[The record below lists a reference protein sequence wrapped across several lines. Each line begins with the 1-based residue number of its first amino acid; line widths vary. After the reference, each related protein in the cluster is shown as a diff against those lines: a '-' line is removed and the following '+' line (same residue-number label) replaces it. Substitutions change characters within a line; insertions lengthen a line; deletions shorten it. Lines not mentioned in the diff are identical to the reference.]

1 MRWNLFRRADSADAS
16 DSSFETTVVDD
27 VAAARMAQAPA
38 GDGAVA
44 GDGTL
49 SPGSPDAS
57 DAAAAPPPA
66 PVVAGIGTG
75 MESESIGH
83 VGRYALKSVLG
94 KGGLGT
100 VYNAWDPLLSRTVAL
115 KTLHIDAD
123 PAARESLDAMFLN
136 EARAAAGLSH
146 PHIVTVFDAGPSD
159 TGVYIA
165 MERLQGQDLRHLLLQ
180 GVRPGPVEA
189 AQVVRRVADALA
201 YAHRKGVV
209 HCDVKPANIFMTGR
223 MHPKVLDFGIA
234 RVAHRDVP
242 ALEGMAAGSPYY
254 LAPEQMDGRSVD
266 RRSDVYSL
274 GVVLYELLV
283 GKKPFDGK
291 SLEEI
296 MDAVKNAEVVPA
308 HRVSP
313 KIPLGLSVIAGR
325 AMERDPNQRY
335 PSARHLSM
343 ELRHWVDSAEARALR
358 NEARGT
364 PAPASPKVGKVLKFG
379 LLALAF
385 VAVVGGLVWL
395 KVGTS
400 PAELAVVPPVVA
412 PVHAPAPAP
421 APSVAIA
428 AAAQA
433 AEEAAAKASAAAA
446 ASAAAQASA
455 ASASMALDT
464 GAGTAPVAAS
474 APAAPVAEAKASAPA
489 VISKAEAARRRK
501 AAAVATMTE
510 GVPITAVLSEGVV
523 QLAVS
528 PWGQVEVDGKPMGT
542 SPPLTRL
549 TLSSGS
555 HTITVRNTDFPA
567 YTTSVTVD
575 GETPVTLRHRFG
587 P

>member
-1 MRWNLFRRADSADAS
+1 MRWNLFRRPDSAGAS
-16 DSSFETTVVDD
+16 DSNFETTVVDD
-27 VAAARMAQAPA
+27 AATARLAQGTPA
-38 GDGAVA
+38 ETEGEITV
-44 GDGTL
+44 
-49 SPGSPDAS
+49 
-57 DAAAAPPPA
+57 APPP
-66 PVVAGIGTG
+66 PVLAGSGLG
-75 MESESIGH
+75 MEGESIGH

-115 KTLHIDAD
+115 KTLHIDSD
-123 PAARESLDAMFLN
+123 PASRESLDAMFLN

-159 TGVYIA
+159 SGVYIA

-180 GVRPGPVEA
+180 GVRPGPIEA

-242 ALEGMAAGSPYY
+242 ALDGVIAGSPYY
-254 LAPEQMDGRSVD
+254 LAPEQIDGRSVD

-283 GKKPFDGK
+283 GKKPFEGK

-296 MDAVKNAEVVPA
+296 TAAVKAGDAIPA

-313 KIPLGLSVIAGR
+313 KIPLGLSVIASR
-325 AMERDPNQRY
+325 AMAADPDQRY

-343 ELRHWVDSAEARALR
+343 ELRHWVDSAEARALKD
-358 NEARGT
+358 EARGVAAQ
-364 PAPASPKVGKVLKFG
+364 APAKSLLLRIG
-379 LLALAF
+379 LPLLGF
-385 VAVVGGLVWL
+385 VAVIGVLAWL
-395 KVGTS
+395 KFGTS
-400 PAELAVVPPVVA
+400 PAELAAAPPPA
-412 PVHAPAPAP
+412 PPLAAAPSPTAAATPSAVTIAPAA
-421 APSVAIA
+421 V
-428 AAAQA
+428 A
-433 AEEAAAKASAAAA
+433 AEEAAARASAATAGAA
-446 ASAAAQASA
+446 ASGVAVVDAGSTAAGTSASA
-455 ASASMALDT
+455 ADATASR
-464 GAGTAPVAAS
+464 
-474 APAAPVAEAKASAPA
+474 PA
-489 VISKAEAARRRK
+489 VVSKAEAARRRK
-501 AAAVATMTE
+501 AAALASVTE
-510 GVPITAVLSEGVV
+510 GVPITAVLAEGVV
-523 QLAVS
+523 QLAIS
-528 PWGQVEVDGKPMGT
+528 PWGQVEVDGKPMGI

-549 TLSSGS
+549 TLNSGN

-567 YTTSVTVD
+567 YTQTVTVD
-575 GETPVTLRHRFG
+575 GESPVTLRHRFG

>member
-1 MRWNLFRRADSADAS
+1 MRWNPFRRADSPDAS

-27 VAAARMAQAPA
+27 VAAARMATHGPAPE
-38 GDGAVA
+38 
-44 GDGTL
+44 
-49 SPGSPDAS
+49 GSV
-57 DAAAAPPPA
+57 APPPA
-66 PVVAGIGTG
+66 PVLPGVGTG
-75 MESESIGH
+75 VESESIGH
-83 VGRYALKSVLG
+83 VGRYALKTILG

-100 VYNAWDPLLSRTVAL
+100 VYAAWDPLLSRTVAL

-123 PAARESLDAMFLN
+123 PAARESLDALFLN

-180 GVRPGPVEA
+180 GVRPGPIEA

-242 ALEGMAAGSPYY
+242 ALEGVAAGSPFY

-283 GKKPFDGK
+283 GKKPFEGK

-296 MDAVKNAEVVPA
+296 MTAVKTAEVVPA

-325 AMERDPNQRY
+325 AMARDPDQRY

-364 PAPASPKVGKVLKFG
+364 PVATTTGGRFLRLG
-379 LLALAF
+379 LPLLAF
-385 VAVVGGLVWL
+385 VAVAAGLAWL
-395 KVGTS
+395 KFGGS
-400 PAELAVVPPVVA
+400 PAEVAALPPA
-412 PVHAPAPAP
+412 ASAPAPVRVAAA

-428 AAAQA
+428 ASAVA
-433 AEEAAAKASAAAA
+433 AEEAAAA
-446 ASAAAQASA
+446 ASAAAASA
-455 ASASMALDT
+455 AASAATPQDT
-464 GAGTAPVAAS
+464 GNIPAPTAA
-474 APAAPVAEAKASAPA
+474 APAAPV
-489 VISKAEAARRRK
+489 VVSKAEAARRRK
-501 AAAVATMTE
+501 AMAVATITE
-510 GVPITAVLSEGVV
+510 GVPISAVLAEGVV

-528 PWGQVEVDGKPMGT
+528 PWGQVEVDGKPMGI
-542 SPPLTRL
+542 SPPITRL
-549 TLSSGS
+549 TLSSGN

-567 YTTSVTVD
+567 YTTTVSVD
-575 GETPVTLRHRFG
+575 GESPVTLRHRFG

>member
-27 VAAARMAQAPA
+27 VAAARMAQGAAPE
-38 GDGAVA
+38 GVVE
-44 GDGTL
+44 
-49 SPGSPDAS
+49 
-57 DAAAAPPPA
+57 PPPA
-66 PVVAGIGTG
+66 PVLTGVGTG
-75 MESESIGH
+75 IESESIGH
-83 VGRYALKSVLG
+83 VGRYALKTILG

-100 VYNAWDPLLSRTVAL
+100 VYAAWDPLLSRTVAL

-123 PAARESLDAMFLN
+123 PAARESLDALFLN

-180 GVRPGPVEA
+180 GVRPGPIEA

-242 ALEGMAAGSPYY
+242 ALEGVVAGSPYY

-283 GKKPFDGK
+283 GKKPFEGK

-296 MDAVKNAEVVPA
+296 TTAVKTGEVVPA

-325 AMERDPNQRY
+325 AMARDPDQRY

-364 PAPASPKVGKVLKFG
+364 PVAASTGKKIARIAVPLGAVALVASG
-379 LLALAF
+379 LAWMKIGNPSPEVALA
-385 VAVVGGLVWL
+385 
-395 KVGTS
+395 S
-400 PAELAVVPPVVA
+400 
-412 PVHAPAPAP
+412 PAPARVATV
-421 APSVAIA
+421 APSAVAIA
-428 AAAQA
+428 PSAAA
-433 AEEAAAKASAAAA
+433 AEEAAAAASATAAAPAATPAAA
-446 ASAAAQASA
+446 ASSA
-455 ASASMALDT
+455 MAPDT
-464 GAGTAPVAAS
+464 GTAPVAP
-474 APAAPVAEAKASAPA
+474 APAADTTKADRAI
-489 VISKAEAARRRK
+489 VSKAEAARRRK
-501 AAAVATMTE
+501 AMAVATVTE
-510 GVPITAVLSEGVV
+510 GVPISAVLSEGVV

-528 PWGQVEVDGKPMGT
+528 PWGQVEVDGKPMGI

-549 TLSSGS
+549 TLTSGH

-567 YTTSVTVD
+567 YTTTVTID
-575 GETPVTLRHRFG
+575 GESPVTLRHRFG

>member
-27 VAAARMAQAPA
+27 VAAARMAQGAAPE
-38 GDGAVA
+38 GIV
-44 GDGTL
+44 
-49 SPGSPDAS
+49 
-57 DAAAAPPPA
+57 APPPA
-66 PVVAGIGTG
+66 PVLTGVGTG
-75 MESESIGH
+75 TGIESESIGH
-83 VGRYALKSVLG
+83 VGRYALKTVLG

-100 VYNAWDPLLSRTVAL
+100 VYAAWDPLLSRTVAL

-123 PAARESLDAMFLN
+123 PAARESLDALFLN

-180 GVRPGPVEA
+180 GVRPGPIEA

-242 ALEGMAAGSPYY
+242 ALEGVVAGSPYY

-283 GKKPFDGK
+283 GKKPFEGK

-296 MDAVKNAEVVPA
+296 TAAVKTAEVVPA

-325 AMERDPNQRY
+325 AMARDPDQRY

-364 PAPASPKVGKVLKFG
+364 PVAASTGKKIARIAVPLGAVALVAGGLAWMKIGNSSPDVAAAAPAAS
-379 LLALAF
+379 
-385 VAVVGGLVWL
+385 
-395 KVGTS
+395 
-400 PAELAVVPPVVA
+400 
-412 PVHAPAPAP
+412 APAPVRVAAVAPSAVTIAP
-421 APSVAIA
+421 AA
-428 AAAQA
+428 AA
-433 AEEAAAKASAAAA
+433 AEEAAAAASASAAAPA
-446 ASAAAQASA
+446 AAAQASA
-455 ASASMALDT
+455 ASPAMALDT
-464 GAGTAPVAAS
+464 GTAPAAS
-474 APAAPVAEAKASAPA
+474 APAADTAKADRT
-489 VISKAEAARRRK
+489 VVSKAEAARRRK
-501 AAAVATMTE
+501 AMALATVSE
-510 GVPITAVLSEGVV
+510 GVPISAVLSEGVV

-528 PWGQVEVDGKPMGT
+528 PWGQVEVDGKPMGI

-549 TLSSGS
+549 TLTSGN

-567 YTTSVTVD
+567 YATTVTVD
-575 GETPVTLRHRFG
+575 GESPVTLRHRFG

>member
-16 DSSFETTVVDD
+16 DSNFETTVVDD
-27 VAAARMAQAPA
+27 VAAARMAQGAAPE
-38 GDGAVA
+38 DVV
-44 GDGTL
+44 
-49 SPGSPDAS
+49 
-57 DAAAAPPPA
+57 APPPA
-66 PVVAGIGTG
+66 PVLTGVGTG
-75 MESESIGH
+75 IESESIGH
-83 VGRYALKSVLG
+83 VGRYALKTILG

-100 VYNAWDPLLSRTVAL
+100 VYAAWDPLLSRTVAL

-123 PAARESLDAMFLN
+123 PAARESLDALFLN

-180 GVRPGPVEA
+180 GVRPGPIEA

-242 ALEGMAAGSPYY
+242 ALEGVVAGSPFY

-283 GKKPFDGK
+283 GKKPFEGS

-296 MDAVKNAEVVPA
+296 TAAVKTAEVVPA

-325 AMERDPNQRY
+325 AMARDPDQRY

-364 PAPASPKVGKVLKFG
+364 PPPTSTGKKVARVAVPLAAVALLAGGFAWWKFG
-379 LLALAF
+379 
-385 VAVVGGLVWL
+385 
-395 KVGTS
+395 GTS
-400 PAELAVVPPVVA
+400 SDVAAAPPAAS
-412 PVHAPAPAP
+412 APAPVRVSAVAPPPAVTIAP
-421 APSVAIA
+421 AA
-428 AAAQA
+428 AA

-446 ASAAAQASA
+446 ASADAASA
-455 ASASMALDT
+455 APAVDG
-464 GAGTAPVAAS
+464 GAATAPAAS
-474 APAAPVAEAKASAPA
+474 ADTSKADRT
-489 VISKAEAARRRK
+489 VVTKAEAARRRK
-501 AAAVATMTE
+501 AMAVATVTE
-510 GVPITAVLSEGVV
+510 GVPISAVLSEGVV

-549 TLSSGS
+549 TLTSGN

-567 YTTSVTVD
+567 YTTTVTVD
-575 GETPVTLRHRFG
+575 GESPVTLRHRFG

>member
-1 MRWNLFRRADSADAS
+1 MRWNLFRRSESADAS
-16 DSSFETTVVDD
+16 DSNFETTVVDD
-27 VAAARMAQAPA
+27 AATARLAQ
-38 GDGAVA
+38 
-44 GDGTL
+44 
-49 SPGSPDAS
+49 DAS
-57 DAAAAPPPA
+57 PEGAGADASAAAPPP
-66 PVVAGIGTG
+66 PVLAGIGAG
-75 MESESIGH
+75 MEGESIGH
-83 VGRYALKSVLG
+83 VGRYALKTILG

-100 VYNAWDPLLSRTVAL
+100 VYAAWDPLLSRTVAL

-123 PAARESLDAMFLN
+123 PASRESLDAMFLN

-146 PHIVTVFDAGPSD
+146 PHIVTVFDAGPSE

-165 MERLQGQDLRHLLLQ
+165 MERLQGQDLRHLLQQ

-209 HCDVKPANIFMTGR
+209 HCDIKPANIFMTGR

-242 ALEGMAAGSPYY
+242 ALEGVIAGSPYY
-254 LAPEQMDGRSVD
+254 LAPEQVDGRSVD

-283 GKKPFDGK
+283 GKRPFEGK

-296 MDAVKNAEVVPA
+296 TGAVKAGDAVPA

-313 KIPLGLSVIAGR
+313 KIPLGLSVIASR
-325 AMERDPNQRY
+325 AMAHDPDQRY

-343 ELRHWVDSAEARALR
+343 ELRHWIDSAEARALR
-358 NEARGT
+358 NEARGVAA
-364 PAPASPKVGKVLKFG
+364 PAPAKSSILRIALP
-379 LLALAF
+379 LAAF
-385 VAVVGGLVWL
+385 AIVVGGLAWL
-395 KVGTS
+395 KFGTS
-400 PAELAVVPPVVA
+400 PSELVATPTAASTPA
-412 PVHAPAPAP
+412 PVRVAAATPSAVTIAPA
-421 APSVAIA
+421 A
-428 AAAQA
+428 AA
-433 AEEAAAKASAAAA
+433 AEEAAARASAVAAEASSAPAPA
-446 ASAAAQASA
+446 ASAVLAIDTGNAGVSASGAAPAGSA
-455 ASASMALDT
+455 ANADRT
-464 GAGTAPVAAS
+464 V
-474 APAAPVAEAKASAPA
+474 V
-489 VISKAEAARRRK
+489 SKAEAARRRK
-501 AAAVATMTE
+501 AMAVATVTE
-510 GVPITAVLSEGVV
+510 GTPMSAVLAEGVV

-549 TLSSGS
+549 TLASGS

-567 YTTSVTVD
+567 YTQTVTVD
-575 GETPVTLRHRFG
+575 GESPVTLRHRFG

>member
-1 MRWNLFRRADSADAS
+1 MRWNPFRRAESADAS

-27 VAAARMAQAPA
+27 VAAARAGNPGPVTNAGALDETVVAPA
-38 GDGAVA
+38 
-44 GDGTL
+44 
-49 SPGSPDAS
+49 
-57 DAAAAPPPA
+57 PA
-66 PVVAGIGTG
+66 PVVPGIGPAIET
-75 MESESIGH
+75 ESIGH

-123 PAARESLDAMFLN
+123 PAARESLDALFLN

-146 PHIVTVFDAGPSD
+146 PHIVTVFDAGPSE

-180 GVRPGPVEA
+180 GVRPGPIEA

-209 HCDVKPANIFMTGR
+209 HCDIKPANIFMTGR

-242 ALEGMAAGSPYY
+242 ALDGALAGSPFY
-254 LAPEQMDGRSVD
+254 LAPEQLDGRSVD

-283 GKKPFDGK
+283 GKKPFEGR

-296 MDAVKNAEVVPA
+296 IAAVRTADVAQP

-325 AMERDPNQRY
+325 AMARDPDQRY
-335 PSARHLSM
+335 PSARHLAM

-358 NEARGT
+358 NEARG
-364 PAPASPKVGKVLKFG
+364 APATSARKSALTRAAVPLGVIALAAAVAAWKFG
-379 LLALAF
+379 
-385 VAVVGGLVWL
+385 VG
-395 KVGTS
+395 
-400 PAELAVVPPVVA
+400 PQAPEVVA
-412 PVHAPAPAP
+412 PVAASAPLAASTAAPAP
-421 APSVAIA
+421 VAIA
-428 AAAQA
+428 SAAAA
-433 AEEAAAKASAAAA
+433 AEEAAA
-446 ASAAAQASA
+446 ASAAAARAAPASAELAAAPASVATPVAA
-455 ASASMALDT
+455 ASAEDA
-464 GAGTAPVAAS
+464 TAKPDRQV
-474 APAAPVAEAKASAPA
+474 V
-489 VISKAEAARRRK
+489 SKAEAAKRRK
-501 AAAVATMTE
+501 AAAVATLTQ
-510 GVPITAVLSEGVV
+510 GTSTSAVLAEGVV
-523 QLAVS
+523 QLAFT
-528 PWGQVEVDGKPMGT
+528 PWGQVEVDGKTMGI

-549 TLSSGS
+549 TLPAGS
-555 HTITVRNTDFPA
+555 HTITVRNADFPP
-567 YTTSVTVD
+567 YTTTFNVD
-575 GETPVTLRHRFG
+575 GESPLTLRHRFG

>member
-1 MRWNLFRRADSADAS
+1 MRWNLFRRAESADAS
-16 DSSFETTVVDD
+16 DSNFETTVVDD
-27 VAAARMAQAPA
+27 AAAARLAQ
-38 GDGAVA
+38 G
-44 GDGTL
+44 GTAE
-49 SPGSPDAS
+49 SVGETTV
-57 DAAAAPPPA
+57 APPP
-66 PVVAGIGTG
+66 PVLAGIGPG
-75 MESESIGH
+75 MEGESIGH
-83 VGRYALKSVLG
+83 VGRYALKTILG

-115 KTLHIDAD
+115 KTLHIDSD
-123 PAARESLDAMFLN
+123 PASRESLDAMFLN

-159 TGVYIA
+159 SGVYIA

-180 GVRPGPVEA
+180 GVRPGPIEA

-242 ALEGMAAGSPYY
+242 ALDGVVAGSPYY
-254 LAPEQMDGRSVD
+254 LAPEQIDGRSVD

-283 GKKPFDGK
+283 GKKPFEGK

-296 MDAVKNAEVVPA
+296 TAAVKAGDAVPA

-313 KIPLGLSVIAGR
+313 KIPLGLSVIASR
-325 AMERDPNQRY
+325 AMAADPDQRY

-343 ELRHWVDSAEARALR
+343 ELRHWVDSAEARALKD
-358 NEARGT
+358 EARGVAT
-364 PAPASPKVGKVLKFG
+364 QAPTRNPRLRIGLPLAGFVAVIGVLAWLKFG
-379 LLALAF
+379 
-385 VAVVGGLVWL
+385 
-395 KVGTS
+395 TS
-400 PAELAVVPPVVA
+400 PSELAAAPPPVNATA
-412 PVHAPAPAP
+412 PVH
-421 APSVAIA
+421 VA
-428 AAAQA
+428 AAAPSAVTIAPAAAA
-433 AEEAAAKASAAAA
+433 AEEAAARASAAAA
-446 ASAAAQASA
+446 AGASA
-455 ASASMALDT
+455 APTAVADAGSNAAATAADTASKPT
-464 GAGTAPVAAS
+464 
-474 APAAPVAEAKASAPA
+474 

-501 AAAVATMTE
+501 AAAVASVTE

-523 QLAVS
+523 QLAIS

-542 SPPLTRL
+542 SPPLSRL
-549 TLSSGS
+549 TLASGN

-567 YTTSVTVD
+567 YTQTVTVD
-575 GETPVTLRHRFG
+575 GESPVTLRHRFG

>member
-1 MRWNLFRRADSADAS
+1 MRWNLFRRTETPDAT

-27 VAAARMAQAPA
+27 AAAARLAQTQSA
-38 GDGAVA
+38 DGVV
-44 GDGTL
+44 G
-49 SPGSPDAS
+49 
-57 DAAAAPPPA
+57 PPPA
-66 PVVAGIGTG
+66 PVLAGIGPG

-83 VGRYALKSVLG
+83 VGRYALKTILG

-100 VYNAWDPLLSRTVAL
+100 VYAAWDPLLSRTVAL

-123 PAARESLDAMFLN
+123 PAARETLDALFLN

-242 ALEGMAAGSPYY
+242 ALEGLMAGSPYY
-254 LAPEQMDGRSVD
+254 LAPEQLDGRSVD

-283 GKKPFDGK
+283 GKKPFEGK

-296 MDAVKNAEVVPA
+296 TAAVKAGDAVPA

-313 KIPLGLSVIAGR
+313 KIPLGLSVIASR
-325 AMERDPNQRY
+325 AMAHDPDQRY

-358 NEARGT
+358 NDARAPAVTPVGT
-364 PAPASPKVGKVLKFG
+364 KIARVAVPLAAIALVGGVLAWMKLTGPAPESAMPAAASRPEALR
-379 LLALAF
+379 LA
-385 VAVVGGLVWL
+385 
-395 KVGTS
+395 
-400 PAELAVVPPVVA
+400 
-412 PVHAPAPAP
+412 
-421 APSVAIA
+421 APSPSAVGIAPSA
-428 AAAQA
+428 AAA
-433 AEEAAAKASAAAA
+433 EEAAAA
-446 ASAAAQASA
+446 ASAAAAQSVTASA
-455 ASASMALDT
+455 ALALDS
-464 GAGTAPVAAS
+464 GAATAPAAS
-474 APAAPVAEAKASAPA
+474 APGNTNAAPSAPA
-489 VISKAEAARRRK
+489 ASAAEVAGAKTVVSKAEAARRRK
-501 AAAVATMTE
+501 AMAVASVTGGLPMS
-510 GVPITAVLSEGVV
+510 AVLAEGVV

-528 PWGQVEVDGKPMGT
+528 PWGQVEVDGKPMGI

-567 YTTSVTVD
+567 YTATVTVD
-575 GETPVTLRHRFG
+575 GESPVTLRHRFG

>member
-1 MRWNLFRRADSADAS
+1 MRWNPFRRSESADAS
-16 DSSFETTVVDD
+16 DSNFETTVVDD
-27 VAAARMAQAPA
+27 AATARLAQGGSAEDAGADAVAAP
-38 GDGAVA
+38 
-44 GDGTL
+44 L
-49 SPGSPDAS
+49 
-57 DAAAAPPPA
+57 PPPVLA
-66 PVVAGIGTG
+66 SIGAG
-75 MESESIGH
+75 MEGESIGH
-83 VGRYALKSVLG
+83 VGRYALKTILG

-100 VYNAWDPLLSRTVAL
+100 VYAAWDPLLSRTVAL

-123 PAARESLDAMFLN
+123 PSSRESLDAMFLN

-146 PHIVTVFDAGPSD
+146 PHIVTVFDAGPSE

-165 MERLQGQDLRHLLLQ
+165 MERLQGQDLRHLLQQ

-209 HCDVKPANIFMTGR
+209 HCDIKPANIFMTGR

-242 ALEGMAAGSPYY
+242 ALEGIIAGSPYY
-254 LAPEQMDGRSVD
+254 LAPEQVDGRSVD

-283 GKKPFDGK
+283 GKRPFEGK

-296 MDAVKNAEVVPA
+296 TGAVKAGDAVPA

-313 KIPLGLSVIAGR
+313 KIPLGLSVIASR
-325 AMERDPNQRY
+325 AMAHDPDQRY

-343 ELRHWVDSAEARALR
+343 ELRHWIDSAEARALR
-358 NEARGT
+358 NEARGVAT
-364 PAPASPKVGKVLKFG
+364 PAPTKNPILRIALPLAAFAIVVAGLAWLKFG
-379 LLALAF
+379 
-385 VAVVGGLVWL
+385 
-395 KVGTS
+395 TS
-400 PAELAVVPPVVA
+400 PSELVATPPAASTPA
-412 PVHAPAPAP
+412 PVRVAATT
-421 APSVAIA
+421 PSAVTISPVAA
-428 AAAQA
+428 A
-433 AEEAAAKASAAAA
+433 AEEAAARASA
-446 ASAAAQASA
+446 AAAQASA
-455 ASASMALDT
+455 ADPALAASTALAIDTGNAGVSASAAAT
-464 GAGTAPVAAS
+464 SAS
-474 APAAPVAEAKASAPA
+474 AANGDAKNADRA
-489 VISKAEAARRRK
+489 VVSKAEAARRRK
-501 AAAVATMTE
+501 ALAVATVTE
-510 GVPITAVLSEGVV
+510 GAPMSAVLAEGIV

-549 TLSSGS
+549 TLASGS

-567 YTTSVTVD
+567 YTQTVTVD
-575 GETPVTLRHRFG
+575 GESPVTLRHRFG

>member
-1 MRWNLFRRADSADAS
+1 MRWNLFRRADSAGAS
-16 DSSFETTVVDD
+16 DSNFETTVVDD
-27 VAAARMAQAPA
+27 AANARLAP
-38 GDGAVA
+38 GGAAESV
-44 GDGTL
+44 GETTV
-49 SPGSPDAS
+49 
-57 DAAAAPPPA
+57 APPP
-66 PVVAGIGTG
+66 PVLAGIGPG
-75 MESESIGH
+75 MEGESIGH
-83 VGRYALKSVLG
+83 VGRYALKTVLG

-115 KTLHIDAD
+115 KTLHIDSD
-123 PAARESLDAMFLN
+123 PASRESLDAMFLN

-159 TGVYIA
+159 SGVYIA

-180 GVRPGPVEA
+180 GVRPGPIEA

-242 ALEGMAAGSPYY
+242 ALEGVVAGSPYY
-254 LAPEQMDGRSVD
+254 LAPEQLDGRSVD

-283 GKKPFDGK
+283 GKKPFEGK

-296 MDAVKNAEVVPA
+296 TAAVKAGDAVPA

-313 KIPLGLSVIAGR
+313 KIPLGLSVIASR
-325 AMERDPNQRY
+325 AMAADPDQRY

-343 ELRHWVDSAEARALR
+343 ELRHWVDSAEARALKD
-358 NEARGT
+358 EARGVAT
-364 PAPASPKVGKVLKFG
+364 QAPAKNQWLRIGLPLIGFVAVIGVLAWLKFG
-379 LLALAF
+379 
-385 VAVVGGLVWL
+385 
-395 KVGTS
+395 TS
-400 PAELAVVPPVVA
+400 PSELAATP
-412 PVHAPAPAP
+412 P
-421 APSVAIA
+421 APSAAPPVHVAAAAPSAVAIA
-428 AAAQA
+428 PAAAA
-433 AEEAAAKASAAAA
+433 AEEAAARASAAAA
-446 ASAAAQASA
+446 ASATAVPAAAVIADAGSTAATMPADA
-455 ASASMALDT
+455 AS
-464 GAGTAPVAAS
+464 
-474 APAAPVAEAKASAPA
+474 KPA

-501 AAAVATMTE
+501 AAALAAVTE

-523 QLAVS
+523 QLAIS
-528 PWGQVEVDGKPMGT
+528 PWGQVEVDGKAMGT

-549 TLSSGS
+549 TLASGN

-567 YTTSVTVD
+567 YTQTVTVD
-575 GETPVTLRHRFG
+575 GESPVTLRHRFG

>member
-27 VAAARMAQAPA
+27 VAAARMAQGPAPE
-38 GDGAVA
+38 GVV
-44 GDGTL
+44 
-49 SPGSPDAS
+49 
-57 DAAAAPPPA
+57 APPPA
-66 PVVAGIGTG
+66 PVLTAVGTG
-75 MESESIGH
+75 VGIESESIGH
-83 VGRYALKSVLG
+83 VGRYALKTILG

-100 VYNAWDPLLSRTVAL
+100 VYAAWDPLLSRTVAL

-123 PAARESLDAMFLN
+123 PAARESLDALFLN

-180 GVRPGPVEA
+180 GVRPGPIEA

-242 ALEGMAAGSPYY
+242 ALEGVAAGSPYY

-283 GKKPFDGK
+283 GKKPFEGK

-296 MDAVKNAEVVPA
+296 MNAVKTAEVVPA

-313 KIPLGLSVIAGR
+313 KIPLGLSVIAAR
-325 AMERDPNQRY
+325 AMERDPDQRY

-364 PAPASPKVGKVLKFG
+364 PVATSAGRKWLRIGLPLAAFAVVAGGLLWLKF
-379 LLALAF
+379 
-385 VAVVGGLVWL
+385 
-395 KVGTS
+395 GTS
-400 PAELAVVPPVVA
+400 PAEVAAVPPAASAPVSVAAVAPSAVVIA
-412 PVHAPAPAP
+412 P
-421 APSVAIA
+421 A
-428 AAAQA
+428 AAA
-433 AEEAAAKASAAAA
+433 AEEVAAA
-446 ASAAAQASA
+446 ASAASAAAARDAASA
-455 ASASMALDT
+455 ALAQEA
-464 GAGTAPVAAS
+464 AAAS
-474 APAAPVAEAKASAPA
+474 AAIASTTPSPTVSAPA
-489 VISKAEAARRRK
+489 VVSKAEAARRRK
-501 AAAVATMTE
+501 AMAVATVTE
-510 GVPITAVLSEGVV
+510 GVPMSAVLAEGVV

-542 SPPLTRL
+542 SPPLSRL
-549 TLSSGS
+549 TLTSGN

-567 YTTSVTVD
+567 YTTTVTVD
-575 GETPVTLRHRFG
+575 GESPVTLRHRFG

>member
-1 MRWNLFRRADSADAS
+1 MRWNLFRRPDSAGAS
-16 DSSFETTVVDD
+16 DSNFETTVVDD
-27 VAAARMAQAPA
+27 AATARLAQGTPA
-38 GDGAVA
+38 ETEGEITV
-44 GDGTL
+44 
-49 SPGSPDAS
+49 
-57 DAAAAPPPA
+57 APPP
-66 PVVAGIGTG
+66 PVLAGSGLG
-75 MESESIGH
+75 LEGESIGH

-115 KTLHIDAD
+115 KTLHIDSD
-123 PAARESLDAMFLN
+123 PASRESLDAMFLN

-159 TGVYIA
+159 SGVYIA

-180 GVRPGPVEA
+180 GVRPGPIEA

-242 ALEGMAAGSPYY
+242 ALDGVIAGSPYY
-254 LAPEQMDGRSVD
+254 LAPEQIDGRSVD

-283 GKKPFDGK
+283 GKKPFEGK

-296 MDAVKNAEVVPA
+296 TAAVKAGDAIPA

-313 KIPLGLSVIAGR
+313 KIPLGLSVIASR
-325 AMERDPNQRY
+325 AMAADPDQRY

-343 ELRHWVDSAEARALR
+343 ELRHWVDSAEARALKD
-358 NEARGT
+358 EARGVAAQ
-364 PAPASPKVGKVLKFG
+364 APARSPLLRIG
-379 LLALAF
+379 LPLLGF
-385 VAVVGGLVWL
+385 VAVIGVLAWL
-395 KVGTS
+395 KFGTS
-400 PAELAVVPPVVA
+400 PAELATAPPPPPPLAAA
-412 PVHAPAPAP
+412 PSPTAAATPSAVTIAPAA
-421 APSVAIA
+421 V
-428 AAAQA
+428 A
-433 AEEAAAKASAAAA
+433 AEEAAARASAATAGVAASGAVVADAGSAAAA
-446 ASAAAQASA
+446 ASA
-455 ASASMALDT
+455 
-464 GAGTAPVAAS
+464 
-474 APAAPVAEAKASAPA
+474 PAADATASRPA
-489 VISKAEAARRRK
+489 VVSKAEAARRRK
-501 AAAVATMTE
+501 AAALASVTE
-510 GVPITAVLSEGVV
+510 GVPITAVLAEGVV
-523 QLAVS
+523 QLAIS
-528 PWGQVEVDGKPMGT
+528 PWGQVEVDGKPMGI

-549 TLSSGS
+549 TLNSGN

-567 YTTSVTVD
+567 YTQTVTVD
-575 GETPVTLRHRFG
+575 GESPVTLRHRFG

>member
-1 MRWNLFRRADSADAS
+1 MRWNLFRRADSAGAS
-16 DSSFETTVVDD
+16 DSNFETTVVDD
-27 VAAARMAQAPA
+27 AAAARLAQGTPA
-38 GDGAVA
+38 ETEGEITV
-44 GDGTL
+44 
-49 SPGSPDAS
+49 
-57 DAAAAPPPA
+57 APPP
-66 PVVAGIGTG
+66 PVLAGIGPG
-75 MESESIGH
+75 MEGESIGH

-115 KTLHIDAD
+115 KTLHIDSD
-123 PAARESLDAMFLN
+123 PASRESLDAMFLN

-159 TGVYIA
+159 SGVYIA

-180 GVRPGPVEA
+180 GVRPGPIEA

-242 ALEGMAAGSPYY
+242 ALEGVVAGSPYY
-254 LAPEQMDGRSVD
+254 LAPEQVDGRSVD

-274 GVVLYELLV
+274 GVVLYELLA
-283 GKKPFDGK
+283 GKKPFEGK

-296 MDAVKNAEVVPA
+296 TAAVKAGDAVPA

-313 KIPLGLSVIAGR
+313 KVPLGLSVIASR
-325 AMERDPNQRY
+325 AMAADPDQRY

-343 ELRHWVDSAEARALR
+343 ELRHWVDSAEARALKD
-358 NEARGT
+358 EARGV
-364 PAPASPKVGKVLKFG
+364 ASQASVKNPLLRIGLPLLGFVAITGALGWLKF
-379 LLALAF
+379 
-385 VAVVGGLVWL
+385 
-395 KVGTS
+395 GTS
-400 PAELAVVPPVVA
+400 PAELAATPPA
-412 PVHAPAPAP
+412 ASAPAP
-421 APSVAIA
+421 VRVA
-428 AAAQA
+428 AAAPSAVVIASAAAA
-433 AEEAAAKASAAAA
+433 AEEAAARASAAAPP
-446 ASAAAQASA
+446 ASAAADSGSA
-455 ASASMALDT
+455 AAAT
-464 GAGTAPVAAS
+464 TAAVADAAAS
-474 APAAPVAEAKASAPA
+474 RPA

-501 AAAVATMTE
+501 AAAVASVTG

-523 QLAVS
+523 QLAIS
-528 PWGQVEVDGKPMGT
+528 PWGQVEVDGKPMGI

-549 TLSSGS
+549 TLNSGN

-567 YTTSVTVD
+567 YTQTVTVD
-575 GETPVTLRHRFG
+575 GESPVTLRHRFG

>member
-27 VAAARMAQAPA
+27 VAAARMAQGPVTES
-38 GDGAVA
+38 AV
-44 GDGTL
+44 
-49 SPGSPDAS
+49 
-57 DAAAAPPPA
+57 APPPA
-66 PVVAGIGTG
+66 PVLAGIGTG
-75 MESESIGH
+75 IESESIGH
-83 VGRYALKSVLG
+83 VGRYALKTILG

-100 VYNAWDPLLSRTVAL
+100 VYAAWDPLLSRTVAL

-123 PAARESLDAMFLN
+123 PAARESLDALFLN

-180 GVRPGPVEA
+180 GVRPGPIEA

-242 ALEGMAAGSPYY
+242 ALEGVVAGSPFY
-254 LAPEQMDGRSVD
+254 LAPEQLDGRSVD

-283 GKKPFDGK
+283 GKKPFEGK
-291 SLEEI
+291 SLDEI
-296 MDAVKNAEVVPA
+296 TAAVKTAEVVPA

-325 AMERDPNQRY
+325 AMARDPDQRY

-364 PAPASPKVGKVLKFG
+364 PNPTSATKKIARIAVP
-379 LLALAF
+379 LAA
-385 VAVVGGLVWL
+385 VAVVAGGLAWMKFGGASSAVA
-395 KVGTS
+395 TAA
-400 PAELAVVPPVVA
+400 PAAS
-412 PVHAPAPAP
+412 APAPVRVAAVAPTAVVIAP
-421 APSVAIA
+421 AA
-428 AAAQA
+428 AA
-433 AEEAAAKASAAAA
+433 AEEAAATASAAA
-446 ASAAAQASA
+446 ASAAASSA
-455 ASASMALDT
+455 AELDPNAVT
-464 GAGTAPVAAS
+464 
-474 APAAPVAEAKASAPA
+474 APAASGAVADAAAAKSAERI
-489 VISKAEAARRRK
+489 VVSKAEAARRRK
-501 AAAVATMTE
+501 AMAVATVT
-510 GVPITAVLSEGVV
+510 GGAPTSAVLAEGVV

-528 PWGQVEVDGKPMGT
+528 PWGQVEVDGKTMGT

-549 TLSSGS
+549 TLSAGN
-555 HTITVRNTDFPA
+555 HTVTVRNTDFPA
-567 YTTSVTVD
+567 YTTTIAVD
-575 GETPVTLRHRFG
+575 GESPVTLRHRFG

>member
-1 MRWNLFRRADSADAS
+1 MRWNLFRRADSSDAS

-27 VAAARMAQAPA
+27 VAAARMAQGPA
-38 GDGAVA
+38 TEDTV
-44 GDGTL
+44 
-49 SPGSPDAS
+49 
-57 DAAAAPPPA
+57 APPPA
-66 PVVAGIGTG
+66 PVLTGVGTG
-75 MESESIGH
+75 IESESIGH
-83 VGRYALKSVLG
+83 VGRYALKTILG

-100 VYNAWDPLLSRTVAL
+100 VYAAWDPLLSRTVAL

-123 PAARESLDAMFLN
+123 PAARESLDALFLN

-180 GVRPGPVEA
+180 GVRPGPIEA

-242 ALEGMAAGSPYY
+242 ALEGVVAGSPFY

-283 GKKPFDGK
+283 GKKPFEGK

-296 MDAVKNAEVVPA
+296 TTAVKTAEVVPA

-325 AMERDPNQRY
+325 AMARDPDQRY

-364 PAPASPKVGKVLKFG
+364 PAATPPGKKFAAHRAAAG
-379 LLALAF
+379 RDR
-385 VAVVGGLVWL
+385 GGRRRPGLVEARRAVIRRRRRRASRQRAGAGRRRRAAGRRDRFGRL
-395 KVGTS
+395 RRRGSRGSRVRRRRRNGRRRAG
-400 PAELAVVPPVVA
+400 PAASS
-412 PVHAPAPAP
+412 APALDTN
-421 APSVAIA
+421 A
-428 AAAQA
+428 A
-433 AEEAAAKASAAAA
+433 STAA
-446 ASAAAQASA
+446 ASDPNS
-455 ASASMALDT
+455 SK
-464 GAGTAPVAAS
+464 TAAAS
-474 APAAPVAEAKASAPA
+474 APAV
-489 VISKAEAARRRK
+489 VSKAEAARRRK
-501 AAAVATMTE
+501 AMAVATVTE
-510 GVPITAVLSEGVV
+510 GVPISAVLSEGVV

-528 PWGQVEVDGKPMGT
+528 PWGQVEVDGKPMGI

-549 TLSSGS
+549 TLSSGN

-567 YTTSVTVD
+567 YTTTVSVD
-575 GETPVTLRHRFG
+575 GESPLTLRHRFG

>member
-1 MRWNLFRRADSADAS
+1 MRWNLFRRTDTSDAS

-27 VAAARMAQAPA
+27 AAAARLAQAPSA
-38 GDGAVA
+38 DGVV
-44 GDGTL
+44 G
-49 SPGSPDAS
+49 
-57 DAAAAPPPA
+57 PPPA
-66 PVVAGIGTG
+66 PVLAGIGPG

-83 VGRYALKSVLG
+83 VGRYALKTILG

-100 VYNAWDPLLSRTVAL
+100 VYAAWDPLLSRTVAL

-123 PAARESLDAMFLN
+123 PAARETLDALFLN

-209 HCDVKPANIFMTGR
+209 HCDIKPANIFMTGR

-242 ALEGMAAGSPYY
+242 ALEGLMAGSPYY

-283 GKKPFDGK
+283 GKKPFEGK

-296 MDAVKNAEVVPA
+296 SAAVKAGDAVPA

-313 KIPLGLSVIAGR
+313 KIPLGLSVIAAR
-325 AMERDPNQRY
+325 AMERDPEQRY

-358 NEARGT
+358 SDAR
-364 PAPASPKVGKVLKFG
+364 
-379 LLALAF
+379 
-385 VAVVGGLVWL
+385 
-395 KVGTS
+395 
-400 PAELAVVPPVVA
+400 
-412 PVHAPAPAP
+412 APAPVPMGSKIARIAVPLAAIAMVGGVLAWMKLGSPSLDNRAAAP
-421 APSVAIA
+421 VPASASEAVRVAAAGPSAVTIAPSAV
-428 AAAQA
+428 A
-433 AEEAAAKASAAAA
+433 AEEAAA
-446 ASAAAQASA
+446 ASAAAARSATTNAALALDPGSGTAPAPAASA
-455 ASASMALDT
+455 AASVAAPASVNT
-464 GAGTAPVAAS
+464 ASGIGAGDAIGAKPV
-474 APAAPVAEAKASAPA
+474 V
-489 VISKAEAARRRK
+489 SKAEAARRRK
-501 AAAVATMTE
+501 ASALASVTG
-510 GVPITAVLSEGVV
+510 GVPMTAVLAEGVV

-528 PWGQVEVDGKPMGT
+528 PWGQVEVDGKPMGI

-555 HTITVRNTDFPA
+555 HTITVRNTDYPA
-567 YTTSVTVD
+567 YTATVTVD
-575 GETPVTLRHRFG
+575 GESPVTLRHRFG

>member
-1 MRWNLFRRADSADAS
+1 MRWNLFRRAESADAS
-16 DSSFETTVVDD
+16 DSNFETTVVDD
-27 VAAARMAQAPA
+27 VATARMAPGAAPE
-38 GDGAVA
+38 GVV
-44 GDGTL
+44 
-49 SPGSPDAS
+49 
-57 DAAAAPPPA
+57 APPPA
-66 PVVAGIGTG
+66 PVLAGVGTG
-75 MESESIGH
+75 IENESIGH
-83 VGRYALKSVLG
+83 VGRYALKTVLG

-100 VYNAWDPLLSRTVAL
+100 VYAAWDPLLSRTVAL

-123 PAARESLDAMFLN
+123 PAARESLDALFLN

-146 PHIVTVFDAGPSD
+146 PHIVTVFDAGPSE

-180 GVRPGPVEA
+180 GVRPGPIEA

-242 ALEGMAAGSPYY
+242 ALEGVAAGSPFY

-283 GKKPFDGK
+283 GKKPFEGK

-296 MDAVKNAEVVPA
+296 MAAVKTAEVVPA

-325 AMERDPNQRY
+325 AMARDPDQRY

-358 NEARGT
+358 NEARG
-364 PAPASPKVGKVLKFG
+364 APVAEHAGRRFARIAVPLAAVALAGGGLAWMKFG
-379 LLALAF
+379 AASSD
-385 VAVVGGLVWL
+385 VAVAP
-395 KVGTS
+395 
-400 PAELAVVPPVVA
+400 PAASAPA
-412 PVHAPAPAP
+412 PVHAAAV
-421 APSVAIA
+421 APSAVTIA
-428 AAAQA
+428 AAAA
-433 AEEAAAKASAAAA
+433 GAEEAAAA
-446 ASAAAQASA
+446 ASAATRVAA
-455 ASASMALDT
+455 ASPALD
-464 GAGTAPVAAS
+464 AAATAPAAS
-474 APAAPVAEAKASAPA
+474 APGADAARPDRTV
-489 VISKAEAARRRK
+489 VTKAEAARRRK
-501 AAAVATMTE
+501 AMALATVSE
-510 GVPITAVLSEGVV
+510 GVPISAVLSEGVV

-528 PWGQVEVDGKPMGT
+528 PWGQVEVDGKPMGI

-549 TLSSGS
+549 TLNSGS

-567 YTTSVTVD
+567 YTTTVSVD
-575 GETPVTLRHRFG
+575 GESPVTLRHRFG

>member
-1 MRWNLFRRADSADAS
+1 MRWNPFRRADSADAS

-27 VAAARMAQAPA
+27 VAAARMAQGPTP
-38 GDGAVA
+38 DGVI
-44 GDGTL
+44 
-49 SPGSPDAS
+49 
-57 DAAAAPPPA
+57 APPPA
-66 PVVAGIGTG
+66 PVLTGVGTG
-75 MESESIGH
+75 IESESIGH
-83 VGRYALKSVLG
+83 VGRYALKTILG

-100 VYNAWDPLLSRTVAL
+100 VYAAWDPLLSRTVAL

-123 PAARESLDAMFLN
+123 PAARESLDALFLN

-165 MERLQGQDLRHLLLQ
+165 MERLQGQDLRHLLMQ

-242 ALEGMAAGSPYY
+242 ALEGVVAGSPYY

-283 GKKPFDGK
+283 GKKPFEGK

-296 MDAVKNAEVVPA
+296 TAAVKTAEVVPA

-325 AMERDPNQRY
+325 AMARDPDQRY

-364 PAPASPKVGKVLKFG
+364 PVAMPTGRRIARVAVPLAAVAVIGGGLAWMKFG
-379 LLALAF
+379 
-385 VAVVGGLVWL
+385 
-395 KVGTS
+395 GTS
-400 PAELAVVPPVVA
+400 ADATGAVQA
-412 PVHAPAPAP
+412 ASAPAPVRVAAA
-421 APSVAIA
+421 APSAVAIA
-428 AAAQA
+428 PVAAA
-433 AEEAAAKASAAAA
+433 AEETAAA
-446 ASAAAQASA
+446 ASSA
-455 ASASMALDT
+455 APASSASSAMALDT
-464 GAGTAPVAAS
+464 GAGSAQVAS
-474 APAAPVAEAKASAPA
+474 ASGTAADGATAKPAAPA
-489 VISKAEAARRRK
+489 VVGKAEAARRRK
-501 AAAVATMTE
+501 AMAVASVTE
-510 GVPITAVLSEGVV
+510 GVPISAVLAEGVV
-523 QLAVS
+523 QLALS
-528 PWGQVEVDGKPMGT
+528 PWGQVEVDGKPMGI

-549 TLSSGS
+549 TLSSGN

-567 YTTSVTVD
+567 YTTTVTVD
-575 GETPVTLRHRFG
+575 GESPVTLRHRFG

>member
-1 MRWNLFRRADSADAS
+1 M
-16 DSSFETTVVDD
+16 VDD
-27 VAAARMAQAPA
+27 VAAARMAAAPVA
-38 GDGAVA
+38 DGPV
-44 GDGTL
+44 
-49 SPGSPDAS
+49 
-57 DAAAAPPPA
+57 APPPA
-66 PVVAGIGTG
+66 PVLPGIGTG
-75 MESESIGH
+75 VESESIGH
-83 VGRYALKSVLG
+83 VGRYALKTILG

-100 VYNAWDPLLSRTVAL
+100 VYAAWDPLLSRTVAL

-123 PAARESLDAMFLN
+123 PASRESLDALFLN

-146 PHIVTVFDAGPSD
+146 PHIVTVFDAGPSE

-180 GVRPGPVEA
+180 GVRPGPIEA

-242 ALEGMAAGSPYY
+242 ALDGVVAGSPFY

-283 GKKPFDGK
+283 GKKPFEGK

-296 MDAVKNAEVVPA
+296 TTAVKTAEVVPA

-325 AMERDPNQRY
+325 AMERDPDQRY

-364 PAPASPKVGKVLKFG
+364 PAATPTAVRVARVAVPVAV
-379 LLALAF
+379 LALAAGLAWWKF
-385 VAVVGGLVWL
+385 GG
-395 KVGTS
+395 T
-400 PAELAVVPPVVA
+400 PDPVVA
-412 PVHAPAPAP
+412 AIPPAASAPVPVRAVAPPPASI
-421 APSVAIA
+421 ASVAA
-428 AAAQA
+428 A
-433 AEEAAAKASAAAA
+433 AEEAAASAAAANVAASATAAAANAAATETAA
-446 ASAAAQASA
+446 ASAAAEPDA
-455 ASASMALDT
+455 ASTPAQL
-464 GAGTAPVAAS
+464 AA
-474 APAAPVAEAKASAPA
+474 AKAADRA
-489 VISKAEAARRRK
+489 VVSKAEAAKRRK
-501 AAAVATMTE
+501 AMAVATVTQ
-510 GVPITAVLSEGVV
+510 GAPTSAVLAEGVV
-523 QLAVS
+523 QLAFS
-528 PWGQVEVDGKPMGT
+528 PWGQVEVDGRPMGT

-549 TLSSGS
+549 TLATGS
-555 HTITVRNTDFPA
+555 HTITVRNADFPA
-567 YTTSVTVD
+567 YNTTFNVD
-575 GETPVTLRHRFG
+575 GESPLTLRHRFG